1 MMSNIN
7 EKKSKQKIK
16 YSFSKILTGSDLSSR
31 RLAQMQ
37 AISDQP
43 GPVIWLTACVHG
55 DEIGGIAIIQEI
67 FKRLKKFPLL
77 KGSIYAF
84 PLMNPIGFETATRHI
99 SISEEDLNRS
109 FPGDKEG
116 SVAERL
122 ANQVFTGIL
131 KTKPSLVL
139 DLHND
144 WTQSIPYTL
153 IDPYPGLKHKNAYAL
168 AKSFSQKLGFVVID
182 EREDLSDAPELKRT
196 LSGSL
201 LFHDIPA
208 LTLELGGAYVVEE
221 INVQAGV
228 IAIWNLLVSL
238 GMVKEIQNKSY
249 FKTPKF
255 LKSRIL
261 KYEHLSASSSG
272 IVRFLAKPGEII
284 KKGQPVARVYN
295 VFGKLQETLKA
306 QHQVIVLGH
315 ADYSIAFPG
324 LDIMAFGIIK

>member
-1 MMSNIN
+1 MVTK
-7 EKKSKQKIK
+7 EKSSKQKIK
-16 YSFSKILTGSDLSSR
+16 YSFSRILTGSDLSSR

-37 AISDQP
+37 AISEQA
-43 GPVIWLTACVHG
+43 GPVIWLTACIHG
-55 DEIGGIAIIQEI
+55 DEIGGIVIIQEI
-67 FKRLKKFPLL
+67 FKRLKKFPLI
-77 KGSIYAF
+77 KGSLYAF

-109 FPGDKEG
+109 FPGDKAG
-116 SVAERL
+116 SLAERL

-131 KTKPSLVL
+131 ETKPTLVL

-153 IDPYPGLKHKNAYAL
+153 IDPYPGLKHKDAYNA
-168 AKSFSQKLGFVVID
+168 AKTFSHKFGFVVIN
-182 EREDLSDAPELKRT
+182 EQEEVSDAPELKRT

-201 LFHDIPA
+201 LLYDVPA

-221 INVQAGV
+221 KNVTAGV

-238 GMVKEIQNKSY
+238 GMVKAIQDKPY
-249 FKTPKF
+249 FKIPKF
-255 LKSRIL
+255 LRSRIL

-272 IVRFLAKPGEII
+272 IVRFLSKPGEVV
-284 KKGQPVARVYN
+284 KKGEPVAKVYN
-295 VFGKLQETLKA
+295 VFGKLQEILKA
-306 QHQVIVLGH
+306 QHHAIVLGH
-315 ADYSIAFPG
+315 ADYSVAFPG